1 MFGNKQQIQNAI
13 GELKQILKGDFE
25 VRVTDIR
32 GNSDLDELLYL
43 INDVVDRCDA
53 YMRESSACTA
63 HVAQNKYWRKI
74 VTDGMLGDYKI
85 ASTKVNTA
93 VETMGRKVDVFSD
106 TLNSFEEEVLGV
118 SSVVSETAE
127 EVEDAARGME
137 RIADCTAENS
147 SIVAASAE
155 QASQNTQTV
164 SSASEQLTASIAEIN
179 TQMTKASQ
187 ATQEAHSDSEQISE
201 QVRTLSQ
208 TSGSITSVIN
218 LIRDVSDQTNLLA
231 LNATIEAARAG
242 EAGKGF
248 AVVATEVKN
257 LAKQTSKATDSI
269 EAQIKAIQDATQTAV
284 AGIEKIVSKIDY
296 IVHANESVSA
306 AVHEQSAATSE
317 IARSIEQ
324 AAGGTAE
331 VNTKISDVAEGANE
345 TGEAS
350 HLVQEKS
357 LILLD
362 ESKKLCS
369 GIEKFMEQARAVM

>member
-32 GNSDLDELLYL
+32 GDSDLDELLYL

-74 VTDGMLGDYKI
+74 VTDGMLGDYEV

-93 VETMGRKVDVFSD
+93 VETMGHKVDMFRD
-106 TLNSFEEEVLGV
+106 TLDGFEKEVLGV
-118 SSVVSETAE
+118 SGVVSETAE

-137 RIADCTAENS
+137 RIAECTAENS
-147 SIVAASAE
+147 SAVAASAE
-155 QASQNTQTV
+155 QASQNAQTV
-164 SSASEQLTASIAEIN
+164 SAASEQLTASIAEIS

-187 ATQEAHSDSEQISE
+187 ITQEAHSDSEQISA
-201 QVRTLSQ
+201 QVQTLSE
-208 TSGSITSVIN
+208 TSGSITSVIS

-257 LAKQTSKATDSI
+257 LAKQTSEATDNI
-269 EAQIKAIQDATQTAV
+269 EAQIKAIQGATQTAV

-331 VNTKISDVAEGANE
+331 VNTKISDVADGANE

-357 LILLD
+357 LVLLD